1 MYWWGLFHWSHGST
15 GSEDPC
21 LLVPGR
27 YYRSRQAVLPLRAVL
42 PLPASGTTAWGGTT
56 APGERYYRSG
66 RYYRGS
72 PRYYRDPNRTH
83 PTRQIYLV
91 HFFWAFASHFS
102 CSLLLLFGL
111 VRWWLSSAI
120 EAQGPGHWFHFSQ
133 EDNSQ
138 EQGQGSTGSH

>member
-1 MYWWGLFHWSHGST
+1 MYWLGLFHWSHGST

-27 YYRSRQAVLPLRAVL
+27 YYRSQQAVLPLGAVL
-42 PLPASGTTAWGGTT
+42 PLPGSGTTARGGTT

-83 PTRQIYLV
+83 PPADLPC
-91 HFFWAFASHFS
+91 S
-102 CSLLLLFGL
+102 SLLGFCISFL
-111 VRWWLSSAI
+111 VFFVIAFWV
-120 EAQGPGHWFHFSQ
+120 
-133 EDNSQ
+133 
-138 EQGQGSTGSH
+138 GQVVALVSL